1 MTLNSYRI
9 GRLISAAI
17 VMIFV
22 IFTVLLASPG
32 PATAQDAPEPGTVFR
47 DCETCPELVVVPAGL
62 FVMGL
67 GGKTAREGPPHR
79 VIIGK
84 SFAIGR
90 YEVTFDQWQACRD
103 DSACSIDPDDHKW
116 GRGTRPVVNVN
127 YNHALEYVEWISTK
141 TGYHY
146 RVPSEAEWEY
156 AHRGGSVTDYP
167 WGDDAGENKANC
179 KDCGS
184 QWSAHSTAPVGAFEP
199 NAFGLYDTFGNAYE
213 WVADCWNPTHEGAP
227 ADGSARTD
235 GNCDLRVMRG
245 GSFYYFKKV
254 GRASYRAKNP
264 VVVNSYWLGF
274 RVARSLP

>member
-127 YNHALEYVEWISTK
+127 YKVLLRFVE
-141 TGYHY
+141 
-146 RVPSEAEWEY
+146 
-156 AHRGGSVTDYP
+156 
-167 WGDDAGENKANC
+167 
-179 KDCGS
+179 
-184 QWSAHSTAPVGAFEP
+184 
-199 NAFGLYDTFGNAYE
+199 
-213 WVADCWNPTHEGAP
+213 
-227 ADGSARTD
+227 
-235 GNCDLRVMRG
+235 
-245 GSFYYFKKV
+245 
-254 GRASYRAKNP
+254 
-264 VVVNSYWLGF
+264 
-274 RVARSLP
+274 